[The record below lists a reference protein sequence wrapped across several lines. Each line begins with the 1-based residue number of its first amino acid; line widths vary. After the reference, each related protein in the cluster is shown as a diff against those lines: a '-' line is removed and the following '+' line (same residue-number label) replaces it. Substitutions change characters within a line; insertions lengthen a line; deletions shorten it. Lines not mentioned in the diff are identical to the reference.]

1 MRICDIIPLD
11 FKTNIWSNN
20 QMITEFGKILRVIR
34 VNRGINAREMSAVLN
49 ISPSYL
55 SSIENGKRS
64 IPDSLL
70 VTLLSK
76 YNLTELEI
84 DQLNNAVKDTRE
96 VKLDITELPDNKR
109 RLVLALAQ
117 DDLDDEK
124 IDYII
129 KITKGSK

>member
-1 MRICDIIPLD
+1 
-11 FKTNIWSNN
+11 
-20 QMITEFGKILRVIR
+20 MITEFGKILRVIR